1 MTPDASENK
10 IFDSS
15 THPSEKEFRGISV
28 ANKKYFRVN
37 LFLNLLVWNFGS
49 TPNDSSKMIHSSVRN
64 TWTVLNP
71 SPDFWSER
79 KNLSTW
85 TLERWGTFGYQRD
98 VKTDHKYSFA
108 IILPFGSFGQEFRR
122 NIFAELNERLHEHLC

>member
-1 MTPDASENK
+1 
-10 IFDSS
+10 
-15 THPSEKEFRGISV
+15 
-28 ANKKYFRVN
+28 
-37 LFLNLLVWNFGS
+37 
-49 TPNDSSKMIHSSVRN
+49 MIGLKNSSVRN

-85 TLERWGTFGYQRD
+85 TIERWGTFGYQRD

-108 IILPFGSFGQEFRR
+108 IILPFWSFGQEFRR
-122 NIFAELNERLHEHLC
+122 NIFAELNERLHENLW